1 MIDSRSRKGGRF
13 TSLGGAASRVG
24 VLGEKTAV
32 DRPDPGGGG
41 SGWGSETGEKK
52 AASQHNLNV
61 TPFKQT
67 LLTKAPEFH
76 PPRHFLDTLK

>member
-1 MIDSRSRKGGRF
+1 MTRRSGVARGSSWRKPCRTDETGGR
-13 TSLGGAASRVG
+13 
-24 VLGEKTAV
+24 
-32 DRPDPGGGG
+32 GG
-41 SGWGSETGEKK
+41 SGWGSETGERK

-76 PPRHFLDTLK
+76 PPRHFLDKLK

>member
-1 MIDSRSRKGGRF
+1 M
-13 TSLGGAASRVG
+13 TAG
-24 VLGEKTAV
+24 VVREGDLHHSEERRRAWEFLAKTAL
-32 DRPDPGGGG
+32 DRPDPGG

-76 PPRHFLDTLK
+76 PPRHFLDKLK